1 MSNDLITMCRLGAA
15 MRAILILFIT
25 TNFVFRHQAETEGGT
40 ENNRQHQMLIFGAN
54 EHSTT
59 EPYYLFAPIYTH
71 ARTHAERTRYN
82 KRSEGQTSG
91 ELSRQPSPRPHQNSA
106 HQPRHLAALYL
117 QVEDGRHVVTL
128 VCMSTYRIYSCVYF
142 INIIFIIYIV
152 YVRWPVWPGKESDP
166 AG

>member
-71 ARTHAERTRYN
+71 AHTHARTHARRENTVQ
-82 KRSEGQTSG
+82 QT
-91 ELSRQPSPRPHQNSA
+91 
-106 HQPRHLAALYL
+106 
-117 QVEDGRHVVTL
+117 
-128 VCMSTYRIYSCVYF
+128 
-142 INIIFIIYIV
+142 
-152 YVRWPVWPGKESDP
+152 
-166 AG
+166 